1 MGDIGRSAEQVKD
14 NTMHALD
21 TTGLS
26 DRVFD
31 VFAATA
37 KRGYLF
43 LCNMK
48 TNVSRWS
55 RRAMADFDMP
65 GEYMYDAGAIWEKRV
80 HPDDLAMYQE
90 SIKRIFDGTSMSQNL
105 MYRAKNTE
113 GKYVMCSCESAVFK
127 SKDGEIDYFAGTITN
142 YGIMDEV
149 DNVTHLSSKSAFLE
163 RLEEMTEEDRSTTV
177 MMLVIDKLSSIN
189 TLYGYRFGDEVLRFF
204 GAELQKIVGERGT
217 VYHMDTSMYGVCM
230 HDMDRAQTKLLYEA
244 IRAMAYR
251 GFDIGDKH
259 VTCRVLGSAA
269 IFGNAHGETDRI
281 TANLGYAI
289 GQSMTIYHGDI
300 VFYNM
305 EKHKHEFGDRDMI
318 GTIYQQIMTDFSGF
332 SLYSNLV
339 AIHNRVVSAHRQIEN
354 DSLDEKLV
362 ALGEKITQVNTY
374 NLNDMSDEEIDMLI
388 DTMDSIIDTYEE
400 YLTAINDIRDTE
412 NAAILTPINVSLVN
426 DTNLTFAGLSLHQKG
441 TIENVDLL
449 ETLSGFMPAQ
459 RMAGLVIYRDV
470 QNTPWVLE
478 LVSEDGSLYELNL
491 SVKDYSE
498 DGCVL
503 TLTYDSEKDAILI
516 G

>member
-1 MGDIGRSAEQVKD
+1 MKHIFPIKKNLYSLLLSCVMAASTLLLTACGGPSAEKIAQ
-14 NTMHALD
+14 AQD
-21 TTGLS
+21 T
-26 DRVFD
+26 
-31 VFAATA
+31 
-37 KRGYLF
+37 
-43 LCNMK
+43 
-48 TNVSRWS
+48 
-55 RRAMADFDMP
+55 
-65 GEYMYDAGAIWEKRV
+65 
-80 HPDDLAMYQE
+80 
-90 SIKRIFDGTSMSQNL
+90 
-105 MYRAKNTE
+105 
-113 GKYVMCSCESAVFK
+113 
-127 SKDGEIDYFAGTITN
+127 
-142 YGIMDEV
+142 
-149 DNVTHLSSKSAFLE
+149 
-163 RLEEMTEEDRSTTV
+163 
-177 MMLVIDKLSSIN
+177 
-189 TLYGYRFGDEVLRFF
+189 
-204 GAELQKIVGERGT
+204 
-217 VYHMDTSMYGVCM
+217 
-230 HDMDRAQTKLLYEA
+230 
-244 IRAMAYR
+244 
-251 GFDIGDKH
+251 
-259 VTCRVLGSAA
+259 
-269 IFGNAHGETDRI
+269 
-281 TANLGYAI
+281 
-289 GQSMTIYHGDI
+289 
-300 VFYNM
+300 
-305 EKHKHEFGDRDMI
+305 
-318 GTIYQQIMTDFSGF
+318 
-332 SLYSNLV
+332 YSNLV

>member
-1 MGDIGRSAEQVKD
+1 MKHIFSIKKNLYSLLLSCVMAASTLLLTACGGPSAEKIAQ
-14 NTMHALD
+14 AQD
-21 TTGLS
+21 T
-26 DRVFD
+26 
-31 VFAATA
+31 
-37 KRGYLF
+37 
-43 LCNMK
+43 
-48 TNVSRWS
+48 
-55 RRAMADFDMP
+55 
-65 GEYMYDAGAIWEKRV
+65 
-80 HPDDLAMYQE
+80 
-90 SIKRIFDGTSMSQNL
+90 
-105 MYRAKNTE
+105 
-113 GKYVMCSCESAVFK
+113 
-127 SKDGEIDYFAGTITN
+127 
-142 YGIMDEV
+142 
-149 DNVTHLSSKSAFLE
+149 
-163 RLEEMTEEDRSTTV
+163 
-177 MMLVIDKLSSIN
+177 
-189 TLYGYRFGDEVLRFF
+189 
-204 GAELQKIVGERGT
+204 
-217 VYHMDTSMYGVCM
+217 
-230 HDMDRAQTKLLYEA
+230 
-244 IRAMAYR
+244 
-251 GFDIGDKH
+251 
-259 VTCRVLGSAA
+259 
-269 IFGNAHGETDRI
+269 
-281 TANLGYAI
+281 
-289 GQSMTIYHGDI
+289 
-300 VFYNM
+300 
-305 EKHKHEFGDRDMI
+305 
-318 GTIYQQIMTDFSGF
+318 
-332 SLYSNLV
+332 YSNLV

-478 LVSEDGSLYELNL
+478 LVSKDGSLYELNL

>member
-1 MGDIGRSAEQVKD
+1 MKHIFSIKKNLYSLLLSCVMTAFALLLTACGGPSAEKIAQ
-14 NTMHALD
+14 AQD
-21 TTGLS
+21 T
-26 DRVFD
+26 
-31 VFAATA
+31 
-37 KRGYLF
+37 
-43 LCNMK
+43 
-48 TNVSRWS
+48 
-55 RRAMADFDMP
+55 
-65 GEYMYDAGAIWEKRV
+65 
-80 HPDDLAMYQE
+80 
-90 SIKRIFDGTSMSQNL
+90 
-105 MYRAKNTE
+105 
-113 GKYVMCSCESAVFK
+113 
-127 SKDGEIDYFAGTITN
+127 
-142 YGIMDEV
+142 
-149 DNVTHLSSKSAFLE
+149 
-163 RLEEMTEEDRSTTV
+163 
-177 MMLVIDKLSSIN
+177 
-189 TLYGYRFGDEVLRFF
+189 
-204 GAELQKIVGERGT
+204 
-217 VYHMDTSMYGVCM
+217 
-230 HDMDRAQTKLLYEA
+230 
-244 IRAMAYR
+244 
-251 GFDIGDKH
+251 
-259 VTCRVLGSAA
+259 
-269 IFGNAHGETDRI
+269 
-281 TANLGYAI
+281 
-289 GQSMTIYHGDI
+289 
-300 VFYNM
+300 
-305 EKHKHEFGDRDMI
+305 
-318 GTIYQQIMTDFSGF
+318 
-332 SLYSNLV
+332 YSNLV
-339 AIHNRVVSAHRQIEN
+339 AIHNRVVSAHRQIED

>member
-1 MGDIGRSAEQVKD
+1 MKHIFSIKKNLYPLLLSCIMAASTLLLTACGGPSAEKIAQ
-14 NTMHALD
+14 AQD
-21 TTGLS
+21 T
-26 DRVFD
+26 
-31 VFAATA
+31 
-37 KRGYLF
+37 
-43 LCNMK
+43 
-48 TNVSRWS
+48 
-55 RRAMADFDMP
+55 
-65 GEYMYDAGAIWEKRV
+65 
-80 HPDDLAMYQE
+80 
-90 SIKRIFDGTSMSQNL
+90 
-105 MYRAKNTE
+105 
-113 GKYVMCSCESAVFK
+113 
-127 SKDGEIDYFAGTITN
+127 
-142 YGIMDEV
+142 
-149 DNVTHLSSKSAFLE
+149 
-163 RLEEMTEEDRSTTV
+163 
-177 MMLVIDKLSSIN
+177 
-189 TLYGYRFGDEVLRFF
+189 
-204 GAELQKIVGERGT
+204 
-217 VYHMDTSMYGVCM
+217 
-230 HDMDRAQTKLLYEA
+230 
-244 IRAMAYR
+244 
-251 GFDIGDKH
+251 
-259 VTCRVLGSAA
+259 
-269 IFGNAHGETDRI
+269 
-281 TANLGYAI
+281 
-289 GQSMTIYHGDI
+289 
-300 VFYNM
+300 
-305 EKHKHEFGDRDMI
+305 
-318 GTIYQQIMTDFSGF
+318 
-332 SLYSNLV
+332 YSNLV
-339 AIHNRVVSAHRQIEN
+339 AIHNRVVSAHRQIED

-412 NAAILTPINVSLVN
+412 NAAILTPINISLIN

>member
-1 MGDIGRSAEQVKD
+1 MKLIFSIKKNLCSLLLSCVMTAFALLLTACGGPSAEKIAQ
-14 NTMHALD
+14 AQD
-21 TTGLS
+21 T
-26 DRVFD
+26 
-31 VFAATA
+31 
-37 KRGYLF
+37 
-43 LCNMK
+43 
-48 TNVSRWS
+48 
-55 RRAMADFDMP
+55 
-65 GEYMYDAGAIWEKRV
+65 
-80 HPDDLAMYQE
+80 
-90 SIKRIFDGTSMSQNL
+90 
-105 MYRAKNTE
+105 
-113 GKYVMCSCESAVFK
+113 
-127 SKDGEIDYFAGTITN
+127 
-142 YGIMDEV
+142 
-149 DNVTHLSSKSAFLE
+149 
-163 RLEEMTEEDRSTTV
+163 
-177 MMLVIDKLSSIN
+177 
-189 TLYGYRFGDEVLRFF
+189 
-204 GAELQKIVGERGT
+204 
-217 VYHMDTSMYGVCM
+217 
-230 HDMDRAQTKLLYEA
+230 
-244 IRAMAYR
+244 
-251 GFDIGDKH
+251 
-259 VTCRVLGSAA
+259 
-269 IFGNAHGETDRI
+269 
-281 TANLGYAI
+281 
-289 GQSMTIYHGDI
+289 
-300 VFYNM
+300 
-305 EKHKHEFGDRDMI
+305 
-318 GTIYQQIMTDFSGF
+318 
-332 SLYSNLV
+332 YSNLV
-339 AIHNRVVSAHRQIEN
+339 AIHNRVVSAHRQIED

-388 DTMDSIIDTYEE
+388 DTMVSIIDTYEE

>member
-1 MGDIGRSAEQVKD
+1 MKLIFSIKKNLCSLLLSCVMTAFALLLTACGGPSAEKIAQ
-14 NTMHALD
+14 AQD
-21 TTGLS
+21 T
-26 DRVFD
+26 
-31 VFAATA
+31 
-37 KRGYLF
+37 
-43 LCNMK
+43 
-48 TNVSRWS
+48 
-55 RRAMADFDMP
+55 
-65 GEYMYDAGAIWEKRV
+65 
-80 HPDDLAMYQE
+80 
-90 SIKRIFDGTSMSQNL
+90 
-105 MYRAKNTE
+105 
-113 GKYVMCSCESAVFK
+113 
-127 SKDGEIDYFAGTITN
+127 
-142 YGIMDEV
+142 
-149 DNVTHLSSKSAFLE
+149 
-163 RLEEMTEEDRSTTV
+163 
-177 MMLVIDKLSSIN
+177 
-189 TLYGYRFGDEVLRFF
+189 
-204 GAELQKIVGERGT
+204 
-217 VYHMDTSMYGVCM
+217 
-230 HDMDRAQTKLLYEA
+230 
-244 IRAMAYR
+244 
-251 GFDIGDKH
+251 
-259 VTCRVLGSAA
+259 
-269 IFGNAHGETDRI
+269 
-281 TANLGYAI
+281 
-289 GQSMTIYHGDI
+289 
-300 VFYNM
+300 
-305 EKHKHEFGDRDMI
+305 
-318 GTIYQQIMTDFSGF
+318 
-332 SLYSNLV
+332 YSNLV
-339 AIHNRVVSAHRQIEN
+339 SIHNRVVSAHRQIED

-374 NLNDMSDEEIDMLI
+374 NLNDMNDEEIDMLI